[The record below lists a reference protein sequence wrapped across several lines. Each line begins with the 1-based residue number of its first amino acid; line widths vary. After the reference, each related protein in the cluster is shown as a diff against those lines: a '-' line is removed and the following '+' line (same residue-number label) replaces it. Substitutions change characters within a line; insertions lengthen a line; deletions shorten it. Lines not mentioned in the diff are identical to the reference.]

1 MTDKDE
7 DIINTI
13 KHYRKVLEQS
23 KDKTKS
29 LMNMAKFSGLMT
41 GLDLVLGK
49 ERSQEL
55 YDFATTL
62 EKQVN

>member
-1 MTDKDE
+1 
-7 DIINTI
+7 
-13 KHYRKVLEQS
+13 
-23 KDKTKS
+23 
-29 LMNMAKFSGLMT
+29 MNMAKFSGLMT